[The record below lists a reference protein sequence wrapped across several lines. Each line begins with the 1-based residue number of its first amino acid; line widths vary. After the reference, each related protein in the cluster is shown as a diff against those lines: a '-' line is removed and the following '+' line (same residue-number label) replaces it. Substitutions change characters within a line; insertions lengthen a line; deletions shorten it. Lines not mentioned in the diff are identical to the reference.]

1 MSSSVTSDLPVR
13 RAARVLLLDDADRIL
28 LMNGRL
34 PGAEAGCWFTVG
46 GGMEPDES
54 VEAAAARE
62 ILEETGVADFDLGPV
77 VWTREGVL
85 HMPHA
90 VWHREW
96 YIVARCRA
104 FEPRRDGWTEEERA
118 QIDDIRWWTVTE
130 LRTTTDR
137 VFPPGLA
144 DRLPTVIAGRYPAI
158 PDIVPWELA

>member
-1 MSSSVTSDLPVR
+1 MSQRKPDDLPVR

-34 PGAEAGCWFTVG
+34 PGAETGCWFTVG
-46 GGMEPDES
+46 GGMEADES

-62 ILEETGVADFDLGPV
+62 ILEETGIASFDLGPV
-77 VWTREGVL
+77 VWVREGVL

-96 YIVARCRA
+96 YLVARCA
-104 FEPRRDGWTEEERA
+104 AVEPARHGWTEEERA
-118 QIDDIRWWTVTE
+118 QIDDIRWWTVGE
-130 LRTTTDR
+130 LQATTDR

-144 DRLPTVIAGRYPAI
+144 DRLPPVIAGRYPAV
-158 PDIVPWELA
+158 PETVPWDSD